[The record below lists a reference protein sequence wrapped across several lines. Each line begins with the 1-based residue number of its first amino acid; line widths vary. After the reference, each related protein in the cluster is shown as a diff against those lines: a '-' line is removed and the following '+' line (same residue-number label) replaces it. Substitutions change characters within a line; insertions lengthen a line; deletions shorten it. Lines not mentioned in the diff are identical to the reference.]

1 MSKFRALFKCMEVFR
16 MSFKMQIVWRFDVA
30 MTMVATVGRIIAAWI
45 VWQAIFSANVSS
57 VNNSIEGFSF
67 SAMLSYYI
75 ISAILSSVDF
85 SPQISGEV
93 SDLIRA
99 GRFSGH
105 MVTPMNP
112 FLFFSAMTAGESAF
126 HLGFSLLA
134 AAICAIMFQVNVTI
148 TSDAVRILIAL
159 AMIPT
164 GLTFMSCYHYFI
176 GILTFKFFEIE
187 FFMHVQGAIIAFATG
202 SLVPLSLLSEKA
214 LSVLCFL
221 PFTHVVY
228 TPAMLLC
235 GQLNAA
241 DGFFSLAVIV
251 AWAALMPAVAQ
262 FTYSR
267 LRVKYDGVGI

>member
-1 MSKFRALFKCMEVFR
+1 MKKFRAIFKYMEVFR
-16 MSFKMQIVWRFDVA
+16 LSFKMQIVWRFDLA
-30 MTMVATVGRIIAAWI
+30 MTMVATVGRIAAAWI
-45 VWQAIFSANVSS
+45 VWNVIFSSNET
-57 VNNSIEGFSF
+57 VNGFSLA
-67 SAMLSYYI
+67 AMLSYYI
-75 ISAILSSVDF
+75 ISSILSSVDF
-85 SPQISGEV
+85 SYQISGEV
-93 SDLIRA
+93 SELIRA

-112 FLFFSAMTAGESAF
+112 LFFFSAMTAGESAF

-134 AAICAIMFQVNVTI
+134 AAICAAIFQLNVTI

-159 AMIPT
+159 VMILT
-164 GLTFMSCYHYFI
+164 GLTFMTCYHYFI
-176 GILTFKFFEIE
+176 GILTFKFLEIS

-214 LSVLCFL
+214 LSVLRFL

-235 GQLNAA
+235 GQLSAA
-241 DGFFSLAVIV
+241 DGLFSLAVIA
-251 AWAALMPAVAQ
+251 AWAALMPTIAHFA
-262 FTYSR
+262 YNS